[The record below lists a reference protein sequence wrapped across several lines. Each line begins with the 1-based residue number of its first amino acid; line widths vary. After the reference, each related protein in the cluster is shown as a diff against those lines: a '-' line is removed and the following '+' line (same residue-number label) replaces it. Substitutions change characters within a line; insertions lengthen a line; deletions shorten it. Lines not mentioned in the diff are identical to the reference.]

1 MTRTVSALRRLDP
14 AAAVLAVTADADDAW
29 TLEFLHALETR
40 VRTRPLERLMATWD
54 LTAAGAGRI
63 FGVSRQAV
71 AKWRGSGVPDDRAV
85 ALADLVA
92 ATDVLERYVRRDR
105 IAAVVRRPADVL
117 GGQSLLEIAAE
128 GRYGDVRRGVVTMLD
143 LRRVAP

>member
-14 AAAVLAVTADADDAW
+14 AAAVLAVTAEADDAW

-54 LTAAGAGRI
+54 LSAAGAGRI

-105 IAAVVRRPADVL
+105 IPAVVRRQADVL
-117 GGQSLLEIAAE
+117 GGQSLLEIAEA
-128 GRYGDVRRGVVTMLD
+128 GRFADVRRGVVTMLD